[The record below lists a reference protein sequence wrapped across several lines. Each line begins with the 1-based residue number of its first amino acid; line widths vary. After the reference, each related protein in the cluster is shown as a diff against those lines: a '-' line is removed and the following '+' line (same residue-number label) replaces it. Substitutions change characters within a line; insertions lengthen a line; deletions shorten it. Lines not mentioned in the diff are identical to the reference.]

1 MLQYPQFADLVGSYY
16 KTMFGPFIVEKA
28 HRDAFNDMIDAKVK
42 LNKDVYEASKTWT
55 ESLQNASKSFAVTK

>member
-42 LNKDVYEASKTWT
+42 LNKDIYEASKSWT
-55 ESLQNASKSFAVTK
+55 ESLQNAGKSFVATK